1 MIRRLIPLVA
11 LMLSGSAMAQMGIGT
26 KKAANAA
33 QLDVVSSNKGV
44 LLPRVELRT
53 LQDRSPIVGEMV
65 ESLLVY
71 HIGNVTLESGFY
83 YWKSD
88 SWVRLSTGNVLN
100 DRKNNTFT
108 IGANPMKGGEESL
121 IITDTNQHSVYLA
134 VKDIATN
141 DVFVTQLV
149 ENQEFIT
156 QLGENIDF
164 INQITTNEEFIT
176 NIINEL
182 NDTYGNVGFDTTTNQ
197 FFYYDADGNPVILDG
212 MGFADTKIS
221 SFEVDEAANALVITD
236 TNNTR
241 FTVGIDELG
250 TIIAKNDVFV
260 TQLVENQEFITQL
273 GENIDFINQITT
285 NEEFITNII
294 NELSDTYGNVV
305 YENSNF
311 YVIKEENGVVQ
322 KEIIDL
328 TTVIQNSGASL
339 VTDGVIGV
347 TVEGTLGIEAQKA
360 VLQSLTLSLNN
371 DKVTST
377 HIKDGTILPIDMADG
392 EANQVLVTGANKKAM
407 WKDQAKVAP
416 NFFYMP
422 AVIFDTSRSGTA
434 MRDLYQ
440 DYVNQFT
447 GGSATSAA
455 AVSYPISHGPAG
467 TTPLLY
473 HGGIVGSTGAPED
486 IAVFSNSE
494 LYYYITYYDENVF
507 ENLSITSEGKLYYTV
522 RAGAESSSYMN
533 IVFVIK

>member
-1 MIRRLIPLVA
+1 NIINELNDTYGNVGFDTTTNQFFYYDADGNPVILD
-11 LMLSGSAMAQMGIGT
+11 GMGFADT
-26 KKAANAA
+26 KISSFEVDEAANA
-33 QLDVVSSNKGV
+33 
-44 LLPRVELRT
+44 
-53 LQDRSPIVGEMV
+53 
-65 ESLLVY
+65 LV
-71 HIGNVTLESGFY
+71 
-83 YWKSD
+83 
-88 SWVRLSTGNVLN
+88 
-100 DRKNNTFT
+100 
-108 IGANPMKGGEESL
+108 
-121 IITDTNQHSVYLA
+121 ITDTNNTRFTVGIDELGTI
-134 VKDIATN
+134 IAKN

-156 QLGENIDF
+156 QLGDNIDF

-294 NELSDTYGNVV
+294 NELNDVYGNVV
-305 YENSNF
+305 YENNNF
-311 YVIKEENGVVQ
+311 YAIKEVNGVIQ

-328 TTVIQNSGASL
+328 TVVIQNSGSSL

-347 TVEGTLGIEAQKA
+347 TVDGTLGIEAQKA

-371 DKVTST
+371 DKVTTT

-422 AVIFDTSRSGTA
+422 AVIFDTSSSGTA

-447 GGSATSAA
+447 GGTATSAA

-486 IAVFSNSE
+486 IAVFSRDE

-507 ENLSITSEGKLYYTV
+507 ENLSITSEGKLSYTV
-522 RAGAESSSYMN
+522 KTSAESSAYMN